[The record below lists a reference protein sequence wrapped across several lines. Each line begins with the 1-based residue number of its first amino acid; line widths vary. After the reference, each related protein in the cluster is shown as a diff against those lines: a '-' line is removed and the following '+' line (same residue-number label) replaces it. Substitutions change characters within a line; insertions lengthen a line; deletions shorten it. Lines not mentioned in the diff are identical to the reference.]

1 MQCSAVMEE
10 CGSAHHHHQQVVM
23 KNQDGTVKHP
33 MEINFFLSFILGL
46 LCWFGFPLNFEII
59 IRIVYD
65 KSMRLKPRY
74 IIQLAIAFSAIL
86 LLLTYVIVICHHY
99 FGPNQWVCL
108 IFVSFFMGVPYNCF
122 LLNYLLSLTD
132 CFVAITFPLWHLTEI
147 TARPRRLLYALIA
160 LNSTMA
166 LAVKWQFITGSLP
179 VECAFQPSH
188 GLVTNVTS
196 SVLFLLC
203 LIFCCVDFVITWH
216 HLRRPSSSSSR
227 MNKLDHQ
234 RGRETADGDV
244 GPSTPGHRQQEEE
257 EEEEE
262 EEAEQRGGGG
272 GRLSVIQVGATVSN
286 RSDESSSSSR
296 TTSTTSQMTMN
307 YPQSSILNPQ
317 SNDVVAGQMEWNAT
331 RSFLFGVVPLFLIP
345 LPLFLFYYSFHLICE
360 QIVVVNSA
368 SSSSAPS
375 GGGGQLDEVCQ
386 DLTWL
391 IIYLFSILL
400 NLHALVNPITSLWLN
415 KDFQCPSPI
424 RRRLL
429 RLSAATFS
437 GSSVIS
443 FRRR

>member
-1 MQCSAVMEE
+1 
-10 CGSAHHHHQQVVM
+10 
-23 KNQDGTVKHP
+23 
-33 MEINFFLSFILGL
+33 
-46 LCWFGFPLNFEII
+46 
-59 IRIVYD
+59 
-65 KSMRLKPRY
+65 
-74 IIQLAIAFSAIL
+74 
-86 LLLTYVIVICHHY
+86 
-99 FGPNQWVCL
+99 
-108 IFVSFFMGVPYNCF
+108 
-122 LLNYLLSLTD
+122 
-132 CFVAITFPLWHLTEI
+132 
-147 TARPRRLLYALIA
+147 
-160 LNSTMA
+160 
-166 LAVKWQFITGSLP
+166 
-179 VECAFQPSH
+179 
-188 GLVTNVTS
+188 
-196 SVLFLLC
+196 
-203 LIFCCVDFVITWH
+203 
-216 HLRRPSSSSSR
+216 

-244 GPSTPGHRQQEEE
+244 GPSTPGHRQEEKE

-296 TTSTTSQMTMN
+296 TSATSSTTSQMTMN
-307 YPQSSILNPQ
+307 HPQSSILNPQ

-415 KDFQCPSPI
+415 NDLKSPSPI
-424 RRRLL
+424 RRL
-429 RLSAATFS
+429 RLSLI
-437 GSSVIS
+437 VL
-443 FRRR
+443 